1 MGPVNLKTAALRLG
15 VHYQTAYRWVRS
27 GQLVAVKVGSG
38 YEVSDAAV
46 ERLQAQR
53 SAMERT
59 PERAAEDP
67 QRWADATSS
76 RIDDA
81 LHVLDTMVDA
91 VTLDASA
98 VAGRAARVAAENLGD
113 TAFLYRRAATE
124 EMPDRLVVIAA
135 AHRDPVSEVA
145 ANTLGRDPRTST
157 KLVRRAVASGE
168 TICVPQVPQRELRRR
183 LHPELHEHLRVTGC
197 FSALVA
203 PVGRTAAL
211 LVTRDLPGR
220 PYTND
225 DVAFVAAIAARVAR
239 ADERVRCW
247 TGAWELRRAM
257 VDVFEAPTFDGSCFE
272 ALPASAT
279 ATGIPPAE
287 PVVAVLDLE
296 LRHVACSKPYA
307 ALLGEEATQ
316 LVGVSLRS
324 LVRDGGALDEAL
336 APVLLGE
343 IDFRSVELDVVTD
356 DARVALHVAMVRRQ
370 DATPRGV
377 VVVAHSVPAL
387 SGG

>member
-1 MGPVNLKTAALRLG
+1 
-15 VHYQTAYRWVRS
+15 
-27 GQLVAVKVGSG
+27 
-38 YEVSDAAV
+38 
-46 ERLQAQR
+46 
-53 SAMERT
+53 
-59 PERAAEDP
+59 
-67 QRWADATSS
+67 
-76 RIDDA
+76 
-81 LHVLDTMVDA
+81 
-91 VTLDASA
+91 
-98 VAGRAARVAAENLGD
+98 
-113 TAFLYRRAATE
+113 
-124 EMPDRLVVIAA
+124 
-135 AHRDPVSEVA
+135 
-145 ANTLGRDPRTST
+145 
-157 KLVRRAVASGE
+157 
-168 TICVPQVPQRELRRR
+168 VPQRELRRR

-356 DARVALHVAMVRRQ
+356 DARLALHVAMVRRQ